1 MTRVMFF
8 TQNRWAFGSLH
19 QGLIKEL
26 YKHGVYANLLDY
38 TIGYSQEEFNFFLDT
53 YDYFVTNPES
63 IPPLM
68 SYGVP
73 SQRIVAVAHAEWDIY
88 VAAKDLVHNT
98 TNWWDLHSFGAI
110 SDKLVDM
117 FNSLNPHSKVK
128 AQRVTNGINFD
139 AFYAKPSE
147 SMRRI
152 GFGGKMV
159 GCNFFGV
166 DIKRGHLVQKVSELV
181 NTDTGFTGIYIDF
194 IPNGTYHY
202 LAMPGYYKS
211 VDALIMAST
220 EEAAGMPML
229 EAAAAGRLCIGT
241 PVGYFKD
248 NGLKG
253 GGHIVNLNE
262 ENFIEETLDILQF
275 YKYNNDAYKKK
286 CLEIQ
291 EYARE
296 NYDWSKVVDQWI
308 KLF

>member
-1 MTRVMFF
+1 MTKVLFF

-38 TIGYSQEEFNFFLDT
+38 TVGYSQEEFDFLIDT

-68 SYGVP
+68 SYRVP
-73 SQRIVAVAHAEWDIY
+73 LNKIVAVAHAEWDIY
-88 VAAKDLVHNT
+88 VAARDLVHNT
-98 TNWWDLHSFGAI
+98 TNYYDIHSYGCI

-147 SMRRI
+147 SLRKI

-166 DIKRGHLVQKVSELV
+166 DIKRGHLVQKVSELINV
-181 NTDTGFTGIYIDF
+181 DTGFTGIYIDF
-194 IPNGTYHY
+194 IPNRTYHY
-202 LAMPGYYKS
+202 LAMPGYYKT

-262 ENFIEETLDILQF
+262 ENFIEETLDILQL

-286 CLEIQ
+286 CLDIQ
-291 EYARE
+291 EYAKE
-296 NYDWSKVVDQWI
+296 NYDWNKVVNQWI
-308 KLF
+308 ELF

>member
-1 MTRVMFF
+1 MKKVLFF
-8 TQNRWAFGSLH
+8 TQNRWAFGSIH

-26 YKHGVYANLLDY
+26 YKNGVYANLIDY
-38 TIGYSQEEFNFFLDT
+38 TIGYSQEEFKFLLDI
-53 YDYFVTNPES
+53 YDYFVTNPET

-73 SQRIVAVAHAEWDIY
+73 TKRIVAVAHAEWDIY
-88 VAAKDLVHNT
+88 VSARDLVHNM
-98 TNWWDLHSFGAI
+98 TNWWDLHSYGGI
-110 SDKLVDM
+110 SDKLVNM

-139 AFYAKPSE
+139 AFYTKPSD
-147 SMRRI
+147 SLKRV

-166 DIKRGHLVQKVSELV
+166 DIKRGNLVQKVTEVAGLE
-181 NTDTGFTGIYIDF
+181 FA
-194 IPNGTYHY
+194 PNGTYHY
-202 LAMPGYYKS
+202 LAMPGYYKA

-262 ENFIEETLDILQF
+262 ENFIEETLDILQY